1 MPLIITS
8 LQNPRIK
15 SAVELRR
22 RRGRDKQDRVLID
35 GVREIRRAW
44 DAGGEL
50 VEVFACPEKCDE
62 LGQRLLDDCDRQA
75 VELVQVTAAVFEKL
89 ACGERAEGLIAVARI
104 RPKSLADI
112 TLQSPALVVVLE
124 GVEKP
129 GNVGAVLRT
138 ADAAGVTAV
147 VVADGGTDL
156 YNPNIIRASLGAVFT
171 VPVCSVTSA
180 DALAWL
186 QRHGLR
192 IFAARV
198 DAAVDYAEV
207 SYRGPCALVLGS
219 EAWGLSAVW
228 QDDAITA
235 IRLPMLGVVDSL
247 NVSTTAA
254 VLCYEAVRQRR
265 AVATA

>member
-1 MPLIITS
+1 MSLTITS
-8 LQNPRIK
+8 LQNPRVK
-15 SAVELRR
+15 SAIELRR
-22 RRGRDKQDRVLID
+22 RRGRDQQDRVLID
-35 GVREIRRAW
+35 GVREIHRALQ
-44 DAGGEL
+44 AG
-50 VEVFACPEKCDE
+50 VEFVEIFACPEQCDE
-62 LGQRLLDDCDRQA
+62 LGQRLLDDCDRQSIER
-75 VELVQVTAAVFEKL
+75 VKVTAAVFEKL
-89 ACGERAEGLIAVARI
+89 AFGNRAEGVIAVARI

-112 TLQSPALVVVLE
+112 RLPPSALVVVLE
-124 GVEKP
+124 GLEKP

-156 YNPNIIRASLGAVFT
+156 YNPNLIRASLGAIFT
-171 VPVCSVTSA
+171 VPVCAVTSEA
-180 DALAWL
+180 VLAWL
-186 QRHGLR
+186 HGHGLK

-198 DAAVDYAEV
+198 DAAVDYTAV

-219 EAWGLSAVW
+219 EAWGLSKAW
-228 QDDAITA
+228 QGAAITA

-265 AVATA
+265 SN